1 MKKIIS
7 LCHLTP
13 KECPEIEIDDSKIKN
28 KQVRIF
34 DEATKEEIFMSQEN
48 FANFIKKA
56 KDGELD

>member
-13 KECPEIEIDDSKIKN
+13 KECPEIEIDYSKMKN

-34 DEATKEEIFMSQEN
+34 DEATKEEISMSREN
-48 FANFIKKA
+48 FANFVKKA
-56 KDGELD
+56 KNGELD